1 MISYFSKNE
10 KDNLQFCE
18 SFKELK
24 VARNL
29 KAANITKASSPNNN
43 QNLSALAIFSFL
55 SSLVFQGMTLYRFLN
70 SKYGKDN
77 HSKNAYYR
85 FLGNAHYNWE
95 KFLLLLAGTLI
106 SKLHQLTCA
115 KRVNVFIVD
124 DSVVSKKRSKN
135 MELMARLYDH
145 VEHRYDKGFSLVTL
159 GWSDGFSLVPVA
171 FNLLSSA
178 KKCNRYNDSKDFD
191 KRSLAYRRRQKSIM
205 TKTDATIELIEKALN
220 QGIQADYVLMDTW
233 FTHEPLIQ
241 RLLDLG
247 LDTIGMVKQL
257 KQTYIWQEKTFTLP
271 QLRRQVKL
279 DKHKEVAGEI
289 YVTTKNGVPVKIVF
303 LRNRN
308 KKSEFLYLLTTDTS
322 LTKEEVVRLYGN
334 RWKIEVFFKTSKSF
348 LKLGKEYQSP
358 NYDNLVAHTT
368 IVFTRYILLEWLRR
382 KEQDDRTYGDLFF
395 LMSQEVQDL
404 PFEEALR
411 QLLTLFSELLDQM
424 TQKESILCQLK
435 QWIDQQPLFIKS
447 LAQEFNWES

>member
-1 MISYFSKNE
+1 M
-10 KDNLQFCE
+10 
-18 SFKELK
+18 
-24 VARNL
+24 
-29 KAANITKASSPNNN
+29 
-43 QNLSALAIFSFL
+43 
-55 SSLVFQGMTLYRFLN
+55 
-70 SKYGKDN
+70 
-77 HSKNAYYR
+77 
-85 FLGNAHYNWE
+85 
-95 KFLLLLAGTLI
+95 
-106 SKLHQLTCA
+106 
-115 KRVNVFIVD
+115 
-124 DSVVSKKRSKN
+124 
-135 MELMARLYDH
+135 
-145 VEHRYDKGFSLVTL
+145 
-159 GWSDGFSLVPVA
+159 
-171 FNLLSSA
+171 
-178 KKCNRYNDSKDFD
+178 
-191 KRSLAYRRRQKSIM
+191 
-205 TKTDATIELIEKALN
+205 
-220 QGIQADYVLMDTW
+220 
-233 FTHEPLIQ
+233 
-241 RLLDLG
+241 
-247 LDTIGMVKQL
+247 
-257 KQTYIWQEKTFTLP
+257 
-271 QLRRQVKL
+271 
-279 DKHKEVAGEI
+279 
-289 YVTTKNGVPVKIVF
+289 TTKNGVPVKIVF

-435 QWIDQQPLFIKS
+435 QWIDQHPLFIKS